1 MKRKMIAIVG
11 LFLITVFTPG
21 AGALAQDS
29 AKVLVT
35 ILHASN
41 DGHDFNLE
49 NDAYRD
55 QLIKLFSYT
64 HYQQIGQRYAF
75 MERSEPQTVML
86 PGGYEMILTSQ
97 GEENGRLS
105 FGVLIRKEGKQYVRT
120 SLSSLKNGVVFLGG
134 PPYEKGVMIIVLE
147 MGF

>member
-1 MKRKMIAIVG
+1 MKRKMIVTMA
-11 LFLITVFTPG
+11 LFLTAVFTSG
-21 AGALAQDS
+21 GSVLAQDS

-64 HYQQIGQRYAF
+64 HYQQIGQRYAL
-75 MERSEPQTVML
+75 MKRSQPQTVML
-86 PGGYEMILTSQ
+86 PGEYEMILTYQ
-97 GEENGRLS
+97 GEEKGRGL
-105 FGVLIRKEGKQYVRT
+105 FGATILKEGKQYVRT
-120 SLSSLKNGVVFLGG
+120 TLSSHKNGVVFLGG
-134 PPYEKGVMIIVLE
+134 PPFEKGVMIIVLE